1 MKNKRVKT
9 VAQRR
14 YYMNR
19 VLKGMKVDV
28 NTNTMEIKLP
38 YQSFD
43 EIPVGL
49 RFYIG
54 QCIKLQYN
62 VQYQLF
68 TS

>member
-1 MKNKRVKT
+1 MNQKNKT

-19 VLKGMKVDV
+19 VLKGKGINI
-28 NTNTMEIKLP
+28 NTISMEIKLP
-38 YQSFD
+38 YQSF
-43 EIPVGL
+43 EKIPVGL

-62 VQYQLF
+62 VQYELF
-68 TS
+68 